1 MHYTELRK
9 INVNDYIERKNGL
22 AYLSWSWAVDQL
34 LQLDESA
41 SWEYAEPRVF
51 GETMMVFCTVHAFGK
66 SRTAQLPVM
75 DFRNKAIHN
84 PDAFSVNTAMQRCL
98 AKAISLHG
106 LGMYIYAGEDLPMV
120 EMKESETKEKSEA
133 IKKDKAANEIKED
146 IKPPQQSITPTA
158 GALEAFNSNEKDLL
172 ARIAEEV
179 TELVQLEEL
188 RLAHERCE
196 QLSNDEKVALW
207 SLLDSRTRSAL
218 KSCSQNIKTLAR
230 SVPPQSKIN

>member
-41 SWEYAEPRVF
+41 SWEYAEPRTF

-120 EMKESETKEKSEA
+120 EMKESEAKEKSEA

-146 IKPPQQSITPTA
+146 IKPPQQSDRKSTR
-158 GALEAFNSNEKDLL
+158 LNSSHSGE
-172 ARIAEEV
+172 
-179 TELVQLEEL
+179 
-188 RLAHERCE
+188 
-196 QLSNDEKVALW
+196 
-207 SLLDSRTRSAL
+207 SRMPSSA
-218 KSCSQNIKTLAR
+218 
-230 SVPPQSKIN
+230 

>member
-1 MHYTELRK
+1 MHYAELRR
-9 INVNDYIERKNGL
+9 INVNEYIERKNGL

-34 LQLDESA
+34 LQLDEGA
-41 SWEYAEPRVF
+41 TWEYAEPKFF
-51 GETMMVFCTVHAFGK
+51 GQTMMVFCTVHAFGK

-75 DFRNKAIHN
+75 DFRNKAITN

-120 EMKESETKEKSEA
+120 EMKEEKAGQESNKAKPIEA
-133 IKKDKAANEIKED
+133 PK
-146 IKPPQQSITPTA
+146 QSITPTA
-158 GALEAFNSNEKDLL
+158 GALEAFSTDEKDLL

-179 TELVQLEEL
+179 TELIQLEEI
-188 RLAHERCE
+188 RLAHNRCE
-196 QLSNDEKVALW
+196 SLDNDEKVALW

-218 KSCSQNIKTLAR
+218 KKYKS
-230 SVPPQSKIN
+230 PPNP

>member
-1 MHYTELRK
+1 MMQYSELRK
-9 INVNDYIERKNGL
+9 INVNAYVEQKNGL

-41 SWEYAEPRVF
+41 TWEYGEPKWF

-75 DFRNKAIHN
+75 DIRNRAIAN

-106 LGMYIYAGEDLPMV
+106 LGMYLYAGEDLPQG
-120 EMKESETKEKSEA
+120 ETNTNPV
-133 IKKDKAANEIKED
+133 IAAPK
-146 IKPPQQSITPTA
+146 QSITPTA
-158 GALEAFNSNEKDLL
+158 GALDAFSADEIDLL
-172 ARIAEEV
+172 ASLAEEV
-179 TELVQLEEL
+179 TALVQNNEI

-196 QLSNDEKVALW
+196 SLENDEKVALW
-207 SLLDSRTRSAL
+207 SLLDSKTRGAL
-218 KSCSQNIKTLAR
+218 KKFKK
-230 SVPPQSKIN
+230 V

>member
-1 MHYTELRK
+1 MHYAELRR

-41 SWEYAEPRVF
+41 SWEYAEPKHF
-51 GETMMVFCTVHAFGK
+51 GQTMMVFCTVHAFGK

-75 DFRNKAIHN
+75 DFRNKAITN

-106 LGMYIYAGEDLPMV
+106 LGMYIYAGEDLPMA
-120 EMKESETKEKSEA
+120 EMREEKPDHE
-133 IKKDKAANEIKED
+133 EIKA
-146 IKPPQQSITPTA
+146 KPIEAPKQSITPMA
-158 GALEAFNSNEKDLL
+158 GALEAFNHDEKDLL

-179 TELVQLEEL
+179 TELIQLEEI

-196 QLSNDEKVALW
+196 MLENDEKVALW
-207 SLLDSRTRSAL
+207 SLLDSKTRSAL
-218 KSCSQNIKTLAR
+218 KKYKKA
-230 SVPPQSKIN
+230 

>member
-41 SWEYAEPRVF
+41 SWEYAEPRAF
-51 GETMMVFCTVHAFGK
+51 GETMMVFCTVYAFGK

-120 EMKESETKEKSEA
+120 EMKETKEEKETIA
-133 IKKDKAANEIKED
+133 AKPIKGTEIKVEV
-146 IKPPQQSITPTA
+146 KAPKQSITPTA
-158 GALEAFNSNEKDLL
+158 GALEAFNTDEKDLL
-172 ARIAEEV
+172 LRIADEV

-196 QLSNDEKVALW
+196 MLENDEKVALW
-207 SLLDSRTRSAL
+207 SLLDSKTRSAL
-218 KSCSQNIKTLAR
+218 KKYKKN
-230 SVPPQSKIN
+230 

>member
-1 MHYTELRK
+1 MMHYTELRK

-41 SWEYAEPRVF
+41 SWEYAEPKCF

-106 LGMYIYAGEDLPMV
+106 LGMYIYAGEDLPMA
-120 EMKESETKEKSEA
+120 EMKESEAKEEITNSKLIKGVIEA
-133 IKKDKAANEIKED
+133 PKA
-146 IKPPQQSITPTA
+146 SITPMA
-158 GALEAFNSNEKDLL
+158 GALEAFNTDEKDLL
-172 ARIAEEV
+172 ERIAEEV

-196 QLSNDEKVALW
+196 MLENDEKVALW
-207 SLLDSRTRSAL
+207 SLLDSKTRSAL
-218 KSCSQNIKTLAR
+218 KKYKTG
-230 SVPPQSKIN
+230 

>member
-1 MHYTELRK
+1 MMMHYTELRK

-41 SWEYAEPRVF
+41 SWEYAEPRIF

-106 LGMYIYAGEDLPMV
+106 LGMYIYAGEDLPMA
-120 EMKESETKEKSEA
+120 EMKDAKEENEEVN
-133 IKKDKAANEIKED
+133 KAKEIKAP
-146 IKPPQQSITPTA
+146 KASITPTA
-158 GALEAFNSNEKDLL
+158 GALEAFNNDEKDLL
-172 ARIAEEV
+172 AKIAEEV

-196 QLSNDEKVALW
+196 MLENDEKVALW

-218 KSCSQNIKTLAR
+218 KKYKAG
-230 SVPPQSKIN
+230 

>member
-1 MHYTELRK
+1 MMHYTELRK

-41 SWEYAEPRVF
+41 SWDYAEPRAF

-120 EMKESETKEKSEA
+120 DMKDAKEENEEIS
-133 IKKDKAANEIKED
+133 KAKEIKAP
-146 IKPPQQSITPTA
+146 KQSITPTA
-158 GALEAFNSNEKDLL
+158 GALEAFNTDEKDLL

-188 RLAHERCE
+188 RFAQERCE
-196 QLSNDEKVALW
+196 MLENDEKVALW

-218 KSCSQNIKTLAR
+218 KKYKAG
-230 SVPPQSKIN
+230 

>member
-1 MHYTELRK
+1 MNYTELRK

-41 SWEYAEPRVF
+41 SWEYAEPRAF
-51 GETMMVFCTVHAFGK
+51 GETLMVFCTVHAFGK

-75 DFRNKAIHN
+75 DFRNKAIHK

-106 LGMYIYAGEDLPMV
+106 LGMYIYAGEDLPMA
-120 EMKESETKEKSEA
+120 EIKETKEEKETIEA
-133 IKKDKAANEIKED
+133 KPIKATEIKVEV
-146 IKPPQQSITPTA
+146 KAPKQSITPTA
-158 GALEAFNSNEKDLL
+158 GALEAFNTDEKELL
-172 ARIAEEV
+172 NHIAEEV

-188 RLAHERCE
+188 RLAHDRCE
-196 QLSNDEKVALW
+196 QLTNDEKVALW

-218 KSCSQNIKTLAR
+218 KKYRAHTI
-230 SVPPQSKIN
+230 

>member
-22 AYLSWSWAVDQL
+22 AYLSCSWAVDQL

-41 SWEYAEPRVF
+41 SWEYAEPRCF

-75 DFRNKAIHN
+75 DFRNKAIQN

-106 LGMYIYAGEDLPMV
+106 LGMYIYAGEDLPML
-120 EMKESETKEKSEA
+120 EMKESDAKEKSGA
-133 IKKDKAANEIKED
+133 IKKEIEAPK
-146 IKPPQQSITPTA
+146 QSITPMA
-158 GALEAFNSNEKDLL
+158 GALEAFSADEKDLL
-172 ARIAEEV
+172 NRIAEEV

-196 QLSNDEKVALW
+196 MLENDEKVALW
-207 SLLDSRTRSAL
+207 SLLDSKTRSAL
-218 KSCSQNIKTLAR
+218 KKYKN
-230 SVPPQSKIN
+230 N

>member
-1 MHYTELRK
+1 MRRQPEAEGLNMHYTELRK

-41 SWEYAEPRVF
+41 SWEYAEPRIF

-106 LGMYIYAGEDLPMV
+106 LGMYIYAGEDLPML
-120 EMKESETKEKSEA
+120 EMKESEAKEVTETAKG
-133 IKKDKAANEIKED
+133 KPTKED
-146 IKPPQQSITPTA
+146 IKPPQQSITPMA
-158 GALEAFNSNEKDLL
+158 GALEAFNTDEKDLL

-196 QLSNDEKVALW
+196 MLENDEKVALW

-218 KSCSQNIKTLAR
+218 KKYKRI
-230 SVPPQSKIN
+230 

>member
-1 MHYTELRK
+1 MMHYTELRK

-41 SWEYAEPRVF
+41 SWEYAEPRAF

-120 EMKESETKEKSEA
+120 EMKETKEEKETIEA
-133 IKKDKAANEIKED
+133 KPIKGTEIKVEV
-146 IKPPQQSITPTA
+146 KAPKQSITPTA
-158 GALEAFNSNEKDLL
+158 GALEAFDTDEKDLL
-172 ARIAEEV
+172 LRIADEV
-179 TELVQLEEL
+179 MELVQLEEL

-196 QLSNDEKVALW
+196 MLENDEKVALW

-218 KSCSQNIKTLAR
+218 KKYKAG
-230 SVPPQSKIN
+230 

>member
-1 MHYTELRK
+1 MHYAELRR

-41 SWEYAEPRVF
+41 SWEYAEPKFF
-51 GETMMVFCTVHAFGK
+51 GQTMMVFCTVHAFGK

-75 DFRNKAIHN
+75 DFRNKAITN
-84 PDAFSVNTAMQRCL
+84 PDAFSVNTAMQRCM

-120 EMKESETKEKSEA
+120 EMKEEKPDDEETKTKPIEA
-133 IKKDKAANEIKED
+133 PK
-146 IKPPQQSITPTA
+146 QSITPMA
-158 GALEAFNSNEKDLL
+158 GALEAFNHDEKDLL

-179 TELVQLEEL
+179 TELIQLEEI

-196 QLSNDEKVALW
+196 MLENDEKVALW
-207 SLLDSRTRSAL
+207 SLLDSKTRSAL
-218 KSCSQNIKTLAR
+218 KKYKNAIK
-230 SVPPQSKIN
+230 

>member
-1 MHYTELRK
+1 MHYAELRR

-41 SWEYAEPRVF
+41 SWEYAEPKCF
-51 GETMMVFCTVHAFGK
+51 GQTMMVFCTVHAFGK

-75 DFRNKAIHN
+75 DFRNKAITN

-106 LGMYIYAGEDLPMV
+106 LGMYIYAGEDLPM
-120 EMKESETKEKSEA
+120 A
-133 IKKDKAANEIKED
+133 EIKEE
-146 IKPPQQSITPTA
+146 KPDQEKAIAKPIEAPKQSITPMA
-158 GALEAFNSNEKDLL
+158 GALEAFNHDEKDLL

-179 TELVQLEEL
+179 TELIQLDEI

-196 QLSNDEKVALW
+196 MLENDEKVALW
-207 SLLDSRTRSAL
+207 SLLDSKTRATL
-218 KSCSQNIKTLAR
+218 KKYKLT
-230 SVPPQSKIN
+230 K

>member
-1 MHYTELRK
+1 MMHYTELRK

-41 SWEYAEPRVF
+41 SWEYAEPRTF

-106 LGMYIYAGEDLPMV
+106 LGMYIYAGEDLPMS
-120 EMKESETKEKSEA
+120 EMKETKEEKETIEA
-133 IKKDKAANEIKED
+133 KPIKGTEIKVEV
-146 IKPPQQSITPTA
+146 KAPKQSITPTA
-158 GALEAFNSNEKDLL
+158 GALEAFNTDEKDLL
-172 ARIAEEV
+172 SRIADEV

-196 QLSNDEKVALW
+196 MLENDEKVALW

-218 KSCSQNIKTLAR
+218 KKYKKN
-230 SVPPQSKIN
+230 

>member
-1 MHYTELRK
+1 MGEMMMHYTELRK

-41 SWEYAEPRVF
+41 NWEYAEPRIF

-106 LGMYIYAGEDLPMV
+106 LGMYIYAGEDLPMA
-120 EMKESETKEKSEA
+120 EMKESEDKENKE
-133 IKKDKAANEIKED
+133 DKEIKAP
-146 IKPPQQSITPTA
+146 KTSITPT
-158 GALEAFNSNEKDLL
+158 GAALDAFSKDKKDLL
-172 ARIAEEV
+172 NRIAEEV

-188 RLAHERCE
+188 RLAYERCE
-196 QLSNDEKVALW
+196 LLENNEKVAIW
-207 SLLDSRTRSAL
+207 SMFDSKTRLAL
-218 KSCSQNIKTLAR
+218 KKYK
-230 SVPPQSKIN
+230 PG

>member
-1 MHYTELRK
+1 MMHYAELRK

-41 SWEYAEPRVF
+41 SWEYAEPKVF

-120 EMKESETKEKSEA
+120 EMKEGEAKEKSEA

-158 GALEAFNSNEKDLL
+158 GALEAFNTDEKDLL
-172 ARIAEEV
+172 NKIAEEV

-196 QLSNDEKVALW
+196 MLENDEKVALW

-218 KSCSQNIKTLAR
+218 KKYKR
-230 SVPPQSKIN
+230 V

>member
-1 MHYTELRK
+1 MMHYTELRK

-41 SWEYAEPRVF
+41 SWEYAEPRAF

-120 EMKESETKEKSEA
+120 EMNEVEAKEKSEA

-158 GALEAFNSNEKDLL
+158 GALEAFNTDEKDLL
-172 ARIAEEV
+172 NKIAEEV

-196 QLSNDEKVALW
+196 MLENDEKVALW
-207 SLLDSRTRSAL
+207 SLLDSRTRGAL
-218 KSCSQNIKTLAR
+218 KKYKR
-230 SVPPQSKIN
+230 

>member
-41 SWEYAEPRVF
+41 SWEYAEPRAF

-120 EMKESETKEKSEA
+120 EMKETKEEKETIEA
-133 IKKDKAANEIKED
+133 KPIKGTEIKVEV
-146 IKPPQQSITPTA
+146 KAPKQSITPTA
-158 GALEAFNSNEKDLL
+158 GALEAFDTDEKDLL
-172 ARIAEEV
+172 LRIADEV
-179 TELVQLEEL
+179 MELVQLEEL

-196 QLSNDEKVALW
+196 MLENDEKVALW

-218 KSCSQNIKTLAR
+218 KKYKAG
-230 SVPPQSKIN
+230 